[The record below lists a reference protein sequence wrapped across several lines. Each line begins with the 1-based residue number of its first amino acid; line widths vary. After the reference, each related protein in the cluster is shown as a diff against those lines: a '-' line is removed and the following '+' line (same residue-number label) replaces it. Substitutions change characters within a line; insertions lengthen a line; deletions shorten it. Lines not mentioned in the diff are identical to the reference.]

1 MTTADRSEPTRPED
15 TVVAA
20 QMSEFDL
27 APQRGLWQD
36 SWRRFRQNRTGIVG
50 LVVVIPVIFLGIFG
64 PMLAPYDYTFIELE
78 HVNEGLSWAHPLGYD
93 EVGRDMLSRILV
105 GWRTAFAVALFTT
118 LISFGIGLTI
128 GSIAAYAR
136 GVVDNVLMRMTDMVI
151 IFPNLMLAA
160 AVNALIRSR
169 VDEFA
174 LEMYQ
179 STGLE
184 LFKNK
189 ILFDYMIVMGVL
201 TLVSWPTKARLIRG
215 QILSLRERE
224 FIRAEQAMGATGW
237 YIIWRHLV
245 PNASGVMIVAASAT
259 MGGAM
264 VLESGLSFLGLGIQP
279 PGASWGRMIS
289 ENISSWAVHPHLV
302 AVPGLVLA
310 TCVFGFNF
318 LGDGINDALNPRLSR
333 R

>member
-36 SWRRFRQNRTGIVG
+36 SWRRFRQNRTGIIG

-64 PMLAPYDYTFIELE
+64 PMLAPYDYTFIELRQ
-78 HVNEGLSWAHPLGYD
+78 VNEGLSWAHPLGYD
-93 EVGRDMLSRILV
+93 EVRARHAESHSGGMADGVRRRALHDAYLVWDRPHDRVHRGLRPGR
-105 GWRTAFAVALFTT
+105 
-118 LISFGIGLTI
+118 
-128 GSIAAYAR
+128 R
-136 GVVDNVLMRMTDMVI
+136 GQCADEDDRYGHH
-151 IFPNLMLAA
+151 FPQLDAGG

-169 VDEFA
+169 VDEFT
-174 LEMYQ
+174 LDMYQ

-289 ENISSWAVHPHLV
+289 ENMGSWAVHPHLV